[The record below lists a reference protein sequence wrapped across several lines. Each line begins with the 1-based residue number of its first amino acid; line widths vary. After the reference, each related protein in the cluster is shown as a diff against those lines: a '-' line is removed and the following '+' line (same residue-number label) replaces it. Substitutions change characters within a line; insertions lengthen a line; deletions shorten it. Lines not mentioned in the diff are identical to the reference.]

1 MANIALLQ
9 LHGTSTIAPVWT
21 SDDAIPVY
29 FGSSLAL
36 HLLNDL
42 TFRRAKRNDST
53 TTRDV
58 SIEADSSRKI
68 SILESMRKDK
78 LIEEE
83 RAEEGSVI
91 NLVGHNSNLFLLGT
105 YR

>member
-1 MANIALLQ
+1 MGPALLPQ
-9 LHGTSTIAPVWT
+9 FGL

-53 TTRDV
+53 ATRDV

>member
-1 MANIALLQ
+1 MLPLL
-9 LHGTSTIAPVWT
+9 G
-21 SDDAIPVY
+21 
-29 FGSSLAL
+29 
-36 HLLNDL
+36 DL

-53 TTRDV
+53 ATRDV